1 MTTIAYDGQYLAA
14 DTQVQRN
21 GNRSNI
27 KCRKLAIQGGFAYG
41 VNGDW
46 HPVLDDLIE
55 WHQHMGAR
63 PNDLPKHGGGSL
75 TIVEAA
81 TGRAWAVAGPQ
92 MPYLDEEGAPW
103 GCGSGGDIALGAMIQ
118 GGTAMEA
125 VAAAMRYDTGT
136 SGDVEFID
144 LRNLGAGVQTW
155 NWVMPSSKQL
165 APLYDGTQDIRQVP
179 DPQPV
184 TIHKP
189 RAPEKSAS
197 GANKWADACSG
208 RLVLGTGCGACLRC
222 NREWYAVLRQIDQ
235 SQQNPETVI
244 LGRSEVQQA
253 LDRVPLMTVPATP
266 DGQIQL
272 VTTQAV
278 ADADEGR
285 NSALERLESYVR
297 EYNLASS
304 VGDQHAVRMLDI
316 TLRNMVFPEGVQLV
330 DDFSTTQPRKRII
343 YAAQPQ
349 A

>member
-1 MTTIAYDGQYLAA
+1 MTTIAYDGRYLAA
-14 DTQVQRN
+14 DTQAQRDN
-21 GNRSNI
+21 NRSNI
-27 KCRKLAIQGGFAYG
+27 KCRKLRLVGAFAYA
-41 VNGDW
+41 VHGDW
-46 HPVLDDLIE
+46 HPVLGNLIK
-55 WHQHMGAR
+55 WHEAGAK
-63 PNDLPKHGGGSL
+63 PGDLPQHGGGSL
-75 TIVEAA
+75 TIVNVIS
-81 TGRAWAVAGPQ
+81 GCVWAVAGPQ

-103 GCGSGGDIALGAMIQ
+103 GCGSGGDIALGAMTQ
-118 GGTAMEA
+118 GATAMEA

-144 LRNLGAGVQTW
+144 LRDLGAGVQTW
-155 NWVMPSSKQL
+155 NWVMPSSKQP
-165 APLYDGTQDIRQVP
+165 APLYKVTTAPDGTQDIRQVT
-179 DPQPV
+179 DPQPI

-222 NREWYAVLRQIDQ
+222 NREWYAVLRQVGDSNHERDITL
-235 SQQNPETVI
+235 SPEQ
-244 LGRSEVQQA
+244 VQQA
-253 LDRVPLMTVPATP
+253 LDRVPET
-266 DGQIQL
+266 

-278 ADADEGR
+278 DHLLADADEGR

-316 TLRNMVFPEGVQLV
+316 TLRNMVFPAGVELV
-330 DDFSTTQPRKRII
+330 EDINGTTPRKRII
-343 YAAQPQ
+343 HAAQPQ